1 LGVCSDNLLDICGL
15 WSPISLMS
23 FSFWIGTCINFMN
36 LTKIKVLTN
45 GVSFVLLNLL
55 GCWRRQLMMAKDTM
69 RVETVCYS
77 VSLCQEI
84 TFPYPLPD
92 LKMQGNR
99 WILFFQI
106 HLSGENCDLKILYLF
121 IILFKFISIHFFFA
135 LLCRIY
141 LKKKNVAG

>member
-1 LGVCSDNLLDICGL
+1 
-15 WSPISLMS
+15 
-23 FSFWIGTCINFMN
+23 
-36 LTKIKVLTN
+36 
-45 GVSFVLLNLL
+45 
-55 GCWRRQLMMAKDTM
+55 MMAKDTM

-106 HLSGENCDLKILYLF
+106 HLSGENCKLKILYLF
-121 IILFKFISIHFFFA
+121 IVLFKFISIHIFFCSFMQN
-135 LLCRIY
+135 LFE
-141 LKKKNVAG
+141 KKK